1 MPNISSQKKS
11 SLPVCKSGV
20 TIAWINRIVIC
31 KMREEVERRALF
43 ETGGCLFGYWGPT
56 SEAVVIG
63 EYVGP
68 GPNAK
73 HARFSFKPDSAW
85 QKIQISRLYASSGRL
100 WTYLGDWH
108 SHPGGSLTLSWRD
121 RRTLFTIATFAPA
134 RTPYPLMALI
144 AGPPWKMR
152 LWKAQKLKKIS
163 CSVSFSECELKEY
176 E

>member
-1 MPNISSQKKS
+1 VNQRPVGGLLLEVT
-11 SLPVCKSGV
+11 LPRGGVSGV

-43 ETGGCLFGYWGPT
+43 ETGGSLFGYWGPT

-73 HARFSFKPDSAW
+73 HARFSFKP
-85 QKIQISRLYASSGRL
+85 
-100 WTYLGDWH
+100 DWH

-152 LWKAQKLKKIS
+152 LWKAQKLKKDS
-163 CSVSFSECELKEY
+163 WSVSCSECELKEY